1 MAQVGQS
8 CCVGGLC
15 PGRNTVVAHAH
26 QSARQYKQDP
36 NKSAHKDQ
44 NNYSNKKNFPKF
56 PRFPSHPFFALPSS
70 HSLLHTPIFTL
81 TLPTKHRG
89 QINGAGPTAAR
100 ASLCFGL
107 GLAAKD
113 VQQLERGQ
121 QGLGVGLA
129 APFLKISKIEKN
141 VSIDHTRNCI
151 QT

>member
-1 MAQVGQS
+1 MHTKV
-8 CCVGGLC
+8 
-15 PGRNTVVAHAH
+15 PGNT
-26 QSARQYKQDP
+26 
-36 NKSAHKDQ
+36 NKIQTKVPT
-44 NNYSNKKNFPKF
+44 KIKTTIPTTKNFQN
-56 PRFPSHPFFALPSS
+56 SQNSLHAPFFALPSS
-70 HSLLHTPIFTL
+70 HSLLRTPIFTL

-129 APFLKISKIEKN
+129 TPFLKISKIEKN

>member
-36 NKSAHKDQ
+36 NKGAHKDQ
-44 NNYSNKKNFPKF
+44 NNYSNNKKFPKI
-56 PRFPSHPFFALPSS
+56 PKIPFTLPSR
-70 HSLLHTPIFTL
+70 SLLRTPFFTL